1 MTPTTPNGCCLVN
14 SQTTTAAANNAAG
27 AGATLAHNQQHSNY
41 QHLITNNNSFNSTTV
56 VDSQKPTV
64 TSFTNEIK
72 TNFMS
77 KLVLNREQQQLS
89 SSNSISHPRVLN
101 AIEHTVS
108 KLVFFK
114 FQKNFNLNS
123 TISIIF

>member
-14 SQTTTAAANNAAG
+14 SQTTTAAANTAAG
-27 AGATLAHNQQHSNY
+27 AGAPATLAHNQQHSNY

-56 VDSQKPTV
+56 VDSQRPTA
-64 TSFTNEIK
+64 TSNEIK

-77 KLVLNREQQQLS
+77 KLVLNREQQQHS

-108 KLVFFK
+108 KLFFS
-114 FQKNFNLNS
+114 NFRNTL
-123 TISIIF
+123 I